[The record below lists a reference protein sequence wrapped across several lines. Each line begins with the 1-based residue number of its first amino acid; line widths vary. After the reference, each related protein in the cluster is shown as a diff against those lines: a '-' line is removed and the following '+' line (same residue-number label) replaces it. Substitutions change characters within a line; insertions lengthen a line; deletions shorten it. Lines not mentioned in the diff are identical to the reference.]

1 MTKPIAL
8 LAPSFRTLDELFDPA
23 DLARLG
29 NLCDLVWAR
38 DEPAPPE
45 VIETAAANASFL
57 IGTDACFDQLDLD
70 RAPNLL
76 ACLEVAGSFPPSLDY
91 DTCFARGIEVL
102 SCAPAFRRLV
112 AEMTLGF
119 MIAGA
124 RGIVDGHEAF
134 RNGTETWLGEDERF
148 DFSLYGQTV
157 GFIGFG
163 SIAQECNRLLAPF
176 GCDVLVYDPWQDA
189 DALASQGVT
198 AMALNDVVARSRCLV
213 IAASPT
219 DENFHLIDGDAFSLM
234 PKGALLVLISRAHL
248 VDFAALQTAIEQQRI
263 RAALDVFPAE
273 PVPPDDPIRAWPNT
287 ILSAHR
293 AAAVHH
299 GRREIGRMVVD
310 DIASMING
318 EAPRHMQRANESRV
332 QQRVGAVTVRE
343 AARTRH

>member
-8 LAPSFRTLDELFDPA
+8 LAPSFRTLDELFDPT

-29 NLCDLVWAR
+29 DLCTLVWAR
-38 DEPAPPE
+38 DEPVPPE
-45 VIETAAANASFL
+45 VIESAAANANFI
-57 IGTDACFDQLDLD
+57 IGTDPCFDQLDLD

-76 ACLEVAGSFPPSLDY
+76 ACLEVAGSFPPSIDY
-91 DTCFARGIEVL
+91 DICFARAIEVL

-134 RNGTETWLGEDERF
+134 RQGTETWLGEDERF

-189 DALASQGVT
+189 DVLASQGVT
-198 AMALNDVVARSRCLV
+198 AMALTDVVARSRCLV

-219 DENFHLIDGDAFSLM
+219 DENFHLIDGDALSLM
-234 PKGALLVLISRAHL
+234 PRGALLVLISRAHL

-310 DIASMING
+310 DIALMIKG

-332 QQRVGAVTVRE
+332 RQRVGAVAVRE
-343 AARTRH
+343 AVSARH

>member
-23 DLARLG
+23 DLARLSD
-29 NLCDLVWAR
+29 LCTLVWAR

-45 VIETAAANASFL
+45 VVDSAAANANFI
-57 IGTDACFDQLDLD
+57 IGTDPCFDQLDLD

-91 DTCFARGIEVL
+91 DTCFARNIEVL

-134 RNGTETWLGEDERF
+134 RKGTETWLGEDERF

-176 GCDVLVYDPWQDA
+176 GCNVLVYDPWQEA
-189 DALASQGVT
+189 DVLASQGVT
-198 AMALNDVVARSRCLV
+198 ATALNDVVAKSRCLV

-219 DENFHLIDGDAFSLM
+219 DENFHLIDGDAFSRM

-248 VDFAALQTAIEQQRI
+248 VDFAALQTAIEQRRI

-273 PVPPDDPIRAWPNT
+273 PVPPGDPIRAWPNT

-299 GRREIGRMVVD
+299 GRRDIGRMVVD
-310 DIASMING
+310 DIALMIKG
-318 EAPRHMQRANESRV
+318 EAPRNMQRANDSHVR
-332 QQRVGAVTVRE
+332 QRVGAVTVRE
-343 AARTRH
+343 AARARH